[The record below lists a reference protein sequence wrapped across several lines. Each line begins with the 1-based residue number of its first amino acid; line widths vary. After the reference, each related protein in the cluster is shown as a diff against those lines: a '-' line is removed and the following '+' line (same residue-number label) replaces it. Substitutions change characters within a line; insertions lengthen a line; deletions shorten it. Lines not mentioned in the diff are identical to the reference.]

1 MLTMQSKTKH
11 RTGWGFVDL
20 LFNLLVGFTFM
31 FLIAFLL
38 INPVAKKKDFD
49 PKAEFLL
56 ILTWNDKSD
65 KDIDMWVQD
74 SFNNIVSF
82 RAKDLALITLDRDDL
97 GISNDTIINDQGEV
111 IERRVN
117 REVISIKTKDPRKY
131 TVTVHLYNARG
142 GGDPEDNLST
152 LMVNEKVKVELI
164 RVNPWSLLST
174 KKVELTMQGQEKHIF
189 EVNVVNDGQVQ
200 INETGKLI
208 ANNPERMKKEW

>member
-1 MLTMQSKTKH
+1 MQSKTKH

-82 RAKDLALITLDRDDL
+82 INDFIKL
-97 GISNDTIINDQGEV
+97 GISKINP
-111 IERRVN
+111 
-117 REVISIKTKDPRKY
+117 IK
-131 TVTVHLYNARG
+131 LYNKQTNSG
-142 GGDPEDNLST
+142 
-152 LMVNEKVKVELI
+152 
-164 RVNPWSLLST
+164 
-174 KKVELTMQGQEKHIF
+174 
-189 EVNVVNDGQVQ
+189 
-200 INETGKLI
+200 
-208 ANNPERMKKEW
+208 